1 MKKILSVLIIV
12 SVSVLSFASDFS
24 DLLDKAKDSYAKGNL
39 NETINLIDSARKI
52 LDKESLSKSAEEY
65 IEVTNWDVVKLKK
78 KDYMGKKVKIK
89 AEFGGVNS
97 SGKSIHLY
105 KVNTTCPFHT
115 TLIDKI
121 LSLKD
126 FSEYTFYGTIEDDGE
141 WFPPKLFIEKIE

>member
-65 IEVTNWDVVKLKK
+65 IEVAKWDIVKLKK
-78 KDYMGKKVKIK
+78 DYYIGKKVKIK
-89 AEFGGVNS
+89 AKFCGVNS
-97 SGKSIHLY
+97 DGTSIHLLDVSINC
-105 KVNTTCPFHT
+105 KFDSN
-115 TLIDKI
+115 LIEKI
-121 LSLKD
+121 LSLKE
-126 FSEYTFYGTIEDDGE
+126 FSFYTFYGTVEDDRWNG
-141 WFPPKLFIEKIE
+141 PKLFIEKIE